1 MLLKALGT
9 STLIAAVA
17 LGSFASWAT
26 GDGAATPEE
35 VVDKV
40 REAARY
46 LADAGEPGLAR
57 FRGGGSAYVWKDTY
71 VFVLDCAA
79 GKLVGQPVTPE
90 RIGMDL
96 AAIKDEAGKAYALE
110 MCAAARRPEGGWV
123 EYLRAKPGG
132 GAPERK
138 LSYVTAAEGTPYTVG
153 AGVYDAG
160 ATVEE
165 LEAIS
170 ARR

>member
-1 MLLKALGT
+1 MLKAFGT
-9 STLIAAVA
+9 SALIAAVA
-17 LGSFASWAT
+17 FSSFASWAA
-26 GDGAATPEE
+26 GDDAATPEE
-35 VVDKV
+35 VVRRV
-40 REAARY
+40 RDAARY
-46 LADAGEPGLAR
+46 LAEVGEPGLAR
-57 FRGGGSAYVWKDTY
+57 FRDESSEYVWKDTY

-79 GKLVGQPVTPE
+79 GKLVGQPVAPA
-90 RIGMDL
+90 RIGLDL

-170 ARR
+170 AQR